1 MDDLDRSI
9 VNALQGG
16 LPVSEQPYR
25 DAAFAL
31 GIGEDTLIER
41 LGSLL
46 GDGTLSRF
54 GPMFD
59 ATRMGGSVVLCAM
72 AVPPERFD
80 EVAETVNDFHEV
92 AHNYARAHRFNMWFV
107 VATET
112 PDALEPT
119 IDAIS
124 KATDLEVFAF
134 PKEEE
139 FYVGLRFTV

>member
-1 MDDLDRSI
+1 MDTVDRSI
-9 VNALQGG
+9 LNTLQGG
-16 LPVSEQPYR
+16 LPVTEQPYR
-25 DAAFAL
+25 DAAHSL
-31 GIGEDTLIER
+31 GIDENTLIER
-41 LGSLL
+41 LGALL
-46 GDGTLSRF
+46 EDGTLSRF

-59 ATRMGGSVVLCAM
+59 ATRMGGAVVLCAM

-80 EVAETVNDFHEV
+80 EVAEVVNGFDEV

-112 PDALEPT
+112 PDELEPVL
-119 IDAIS
+119 DAIAA
-124 KATDLEVFAF
+124 ATNLKVFAF